1 MPEQGKKGARLFSP
15 VDFRSVT
22 LKNRIV
28 ISPMAQYC
36 AEGGFPTD
44 WHFAHLGGFAIG
56 GAGLVFTESTKVE
69 RRGLGSFGDLCLWS
83 DAHAQAL
90 RPIVR
95 FIKEAGAVPGSP
107 PNPSGRTARSPR

>member
-1 MPEQGKKGARLFSP
+1 MLFSP
-15 VDFRSVT
+15 LDLRSVT

-44 WHFAHLGGFAIG
+44 WHFAHLAGFAIG

-69 RRGLGSFGDLCLWS
+69 QRGLGSFGDLGLWDDS
-83 DAHAQAL
+83 HIAPL
-90 RPIVR
+90 RRITA
-95 FIKEAGAVPGSP
+95 FLKQMGATPGM
-107 PNPSGRTARSPR
+107 